1 MSGSTGGAPL
11 GNLNSRKG
19 SIIRG
24 AIRRALAED
33 EAKGRETLQEIVRKM
48 LDDAAMG
55 DRDARRELFD
65 RVDGKP
71 QQQVTVDGDGEGGA
85 IRHTMDVRFVE

>member
-1 MSGSTGGAPL
+1 MSETNVGGQP
-11 GNLNSRKG
+11 GNQNARKG
-19 SIIRG
+19 SMIRG

-48 LDDAAMG
+48 IEDAANG

-71 QQQVTVDGDGEGGA
+71 QQQLTVDGDGEGGA
-85 IRHTMDVRFVE
+85 IKHALEVRFVE